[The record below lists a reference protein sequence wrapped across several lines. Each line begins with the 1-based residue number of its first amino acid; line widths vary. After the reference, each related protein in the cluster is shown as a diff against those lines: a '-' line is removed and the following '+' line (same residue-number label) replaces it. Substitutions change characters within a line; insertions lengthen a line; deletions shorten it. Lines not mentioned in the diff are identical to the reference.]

1 MQTANSWQNKAS
13 EIYVEIHPKIDL
25 DRYYLSRREGGKGL
39 IAAEECAEVASAV
52 LEFYIRDRD
61 IMWIK
66 ATRGEQENSVESP
79 NSSPKFCKW

>member
-1 MQTANSWQNKAS
+1 MQTANSWQNKAL

-25 DRYYLSRREGGKGL
+25 DRYYLSTREGGKGL